1 MTKSGRWEVASRRGR
16 GAAVVR
22 FVLSGLA
29 LLPAFLLAGMATGC
43 ASAVQAGT
51 TTSLTGDDLVRMTD
65 AMAPSIAGDPEVR
78 AAIAAGGPLRV
89 VVRPAEN
96 DLRGDVLPPGQAL
109 AFTGRVRVLL
119 GRYAP
124 DDFTWV
130 MNRDDYYELR
140 ARELDPTSGNPAS
153 GNPASGNPASGIDPG
168 PSPDA
173 VDPQYALTATF
184 KSLASEDL
192 LRQSRYYLCAFR
204 LTDLA
209 DRTVLWTG
217 SYEVKKAAKKK
228 FLD

>member
-1 MTKSGRWEVASRRGR
+1 MDGSGQVVVGRGQGRRG
-16 GAAVVR
+16 A
-22 FVLSGLA
+22 LA
-29 LLPAFLLAGMATGC
+29 LLAVALLAPALSSAGC

-51 TTSLTGDDLVRMTD
+51 TTALTGDDLVKMTD
-65 AMAPSIAGDPEVR
+65 AMAQSISGDPEVR
-78 AAIAAGGPLRV
+78 AAITAGGPLKV
-89 VVRPAEN
+89 VVRPVEN
-96 DLRGDVLPPGQAL
+96 DLRGDVVPPSQAL

-124 DDFTWV
+124 DDFVWI
-130 MNRDDYYELR
+130 MNRDDFYRLR
-140 ARELDPTSGNPAS
+140 GRELE
-153 GNPASGNPASGIDPG
+153 GIDPG

-184 KSLASEDL
+184 RSLADEDL

-209 DRTVLWTG
+209 DRTILWTG
-217 SYEVKKAAKKK
+217 SYEVKKAAKKQ

>member
-1 MTKSGRWEVASRRGR
+1 M
-16 GAAVVR
+16 
-22 FVLSGLA
+22 
-29 LLPAFLLAGMATGC
+29 
-43 ASAVQAGT
+43 
-51 TTSLTGDDLVRMTD
+51 
-65 AMAPSIAGDPEVR
+65 
-78 AAIAAGGPLRV
+78 
-89 VVRPAEN
+89 VVRPVEN
-96 DLRGDVLPPGQAL
+96 ELRGDVVPPGQAL

-130 MNRDDYYELR
+130 MNRDDYYRLR
-140 ARELDPTSGNPAS
+140 ERELEGPG
-153 GNPASGNPASGIDPG
+153 GIDPG

-184 KSLASEDL
+184 ASLADEDL

-209 DRTVLWTG
+209 DRTLLWSG
-217 SYEVKKAAKKK
+217 AYEVEKSARKR